1 MANRHYSELTTQQVA
16 EVFYNYLYKY
26 LPVDYRIE
34 IGKFI
39 LSKDVLKESKISI
52 SEQIELKGLD

>member
-1 MANRHYSELTTQQVA
+1 VANRHYSELTTQQVA

-39 LSKDVLKESKISI
+39 LSRDIQKISI
-52 SEQIELKGLD
+52 SYQIEYLGLD